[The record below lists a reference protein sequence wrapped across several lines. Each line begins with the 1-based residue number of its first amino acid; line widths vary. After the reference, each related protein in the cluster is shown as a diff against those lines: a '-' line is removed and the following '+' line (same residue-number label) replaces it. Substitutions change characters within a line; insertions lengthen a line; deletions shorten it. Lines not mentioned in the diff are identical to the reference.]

1 MKLLFIVIATFTL
14 SGCDS
19 LGEII
24 REKKY
29 TLQIHE
35 TPNSKQ
41 TFGYNEDHDYVG
53 FMVHGKFGATIDKHE
68 HSAFCAHNT
77 ENKSQ

>member
-1 MKLLFIVIATFTL
+1 MRRLFIIIALVTV

-41 TFGYNEDHDYVG
+41 TFGYNDDYDYVG
-53 FMVHGKFGATIDKHE
+53 FMVSGTFGKTDPIHE
-68 HSAFCAHNT
+68 HSIHCVHNI
-77 ENKSQ
+77 ENKSR

>member
-1 MKLLFIVIATFTL
+1 MRRLFIIIALVTV

-41 TFGYNEDHDYVG
+41 SFGYNDDLDYVG
-53 FMVHGKFGATIDKHE
+53 FMVHGKFGYAPPKHE
-68 HSAFCAHNT
+68 HTVNCVHNI